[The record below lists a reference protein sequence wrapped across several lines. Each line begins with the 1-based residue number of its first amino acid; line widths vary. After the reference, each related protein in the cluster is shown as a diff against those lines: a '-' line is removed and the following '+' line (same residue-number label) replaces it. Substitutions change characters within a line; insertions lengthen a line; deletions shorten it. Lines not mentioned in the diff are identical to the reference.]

1 MDQMMTWWN
10 LTRFFGGMKIFLTNY
25 QENECVN
32 IICKK
37 FLEIDFTEKILYRYI
52 IKINNYLD
60 THIWIRFLH
69 RYDHFVVKWANTW
82 HIFCNEKNYSNL
94 QVDKGHNLNSE
105 IGLFL
110 HHQKFCNLGR
120 NTRNRKKHRNSKKLE
135 YFRFST
141 RESKEKNNQV
151 QNGCTRYPMFGCL
164 TQISSK
170 VRFRIRNQL
179 NKAFLHFFPT

>member
-1 MDQMMTWWN
+1 MLDNKNDNFGSADQN
-10 LTRFFGGMKIFLTNY
+10 KSYGSN
-25 QENECVN
+25 
-32 IICKK
+32 
-37 FLEIDFTEKILYRYI
+37 DDTEESDKVPWRYEDL
-52 IKINNYLD
+52 LD
-60 THIWIRFLH
+60 KLDKHIWIHFLH

-105 IGLFL
+105 IGLYL

-151 QNGCTRYPMFGCL
+151 QNGCTRYSMFGCL

-170 VRFRIRNQL
+170 VRFRIRI
-179 NKAFLHFFPT
+179 